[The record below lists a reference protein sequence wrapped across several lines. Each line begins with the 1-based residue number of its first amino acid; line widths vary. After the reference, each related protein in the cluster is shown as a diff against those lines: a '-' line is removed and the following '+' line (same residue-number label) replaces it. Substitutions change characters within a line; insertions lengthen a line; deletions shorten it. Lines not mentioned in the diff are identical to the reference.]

1 MVFIIITLLTAVG
14 AAIHLAADRR
24 SGLSRGRVVEVCL
37 LYLLAGS
44 WGFGAALLALPHILA
59 PDYVAEYIGWQAG
72 NPFQVELG
80 FANLGRALLGILSI
94 RFRGTFW
101 VAPVVTNSVFS
112 LGAAYVHLQ
121 DIFEHS
127 NYSPGN
133 AGPVLFLDIIV
144 PVVAIALLVAYLRE
158 RNGESSFLTNLNR

>member
-1 MVFIIITLLTAVG
+1 MVFIIITLLAAVG

-37 LYLLAGS
+37 LYLIAGG
-44 WGFGAALLALPHILA
+44 WGFGAALVALPHIIA
-59 PDYVAEYIGWQAG
+59 PDYVAEYVGWQAG
-72 NPFQVELG
+72 SPFQVELG

-101 VAPVVTNSVFS
+101 VAPVVTNSVFG
-112 LGAAYVHLQ
+112 LGAGYVHLR

-133 AGPVLFLDIIV
+133 AGPVLFLDILV

-158 RNGESSFLTNLNR
+158 RSTESVA

>member
-101 VAPVVTNSVFS
+101 VAPVVANSVFS

-158 RNGESSFLTNLNR
+158 RSGESSFLTNLNR